1 MCAPM
6 GGICIQCPLR
16 IINQSVGRD
25 ASSRR
30 QNSQISFPPLI
41 YAPYCKPQ
49 SALSVDISFFPAVY
63 YTSVC
68 ANFLGKGGYGMSV
81 KAQVLSALDAARG
94 RYISGQELADQLG
107 VSRAAIWKA
116 VTALRADGTPIEAI
130 TNRGYA
136 LPHGADLLNADAITA
151 LLAPAV
157 AQAVQITVVDR
168 LPGTNAALRTQA
180 TNGAPEGLV
189 LIAQAQSAGR
199 GRRGHSFFSP
209 PGGLYLSILLR
220 PAFSTRQSPQITA
233 LAAVAAARAAEQLC
247 GTPIQI
253 KWVND
258 LWKNGKKVCGILTEA
273 AVDLE
278 SGMLDYAVLG
288 LGFNLVQ
295 PSGGWPKELA
305 AVAGSLFDSA
315 PAPGARAAL
324 AAAFLNEFWALYH
337 TGLRGSWLD
346 DYRRRQ
352 ALTGRHVTLIPNG
365 SEPRGAT
372 VLGIDDDCRLLVR
385 CDGDLAPTAFG
396 SDEIRVIPELGAL
409 A

>member
-1 MCAPM
+1 MLAIVPPAGSCHISHRQKLAKSLFLLSSTRLIVNLNSPS
-6 GGICIQCPLR
+6 PLTFHFSPR
-16 IINQSVGRD
+16 
-25 ASSRR
+25 
-30 QNSQISFPPLI
+30 
-41 YAPYCKPQ
+41 
-49 SALSVDISFFPAVY
+49 
-63 YTSVC
+63 YTILQF
-68 ANFLGKGGYGMSV
+68 AQTFLGKGGYGMSV

-180 TNGAPEGLV
+180 ANGAPEGLV

>member
-1 MCAPM
+1 
-6 GGICIQCPLR
+6 
-16 IINQSVGRD
+16 
-25 ASSRR
+25 
-30 QNSQISFPPLI
+30 
-41 YAPYCKPQ
+41 
-49 SALSVDISFFPAVY
+49 
-63 YTSVC
+63 
-68 ANFLGKGGYGMSV
+68 MSV

-233 LAAVAAARAAEQLC
+233 LAPIHTSSSRVMGLEVEIPSRRCSGSRAWPAQARH
-247 GTPIQI
+247 T
-253 KWVND
+253 
-258 LWKNGKKVCGILTEA
+258 
-273 AVDLE
+273 
-278 SGMLDYAVLG
+278 
-288 LGFNLVQ
+288 
-295 PSGGWPKELA
+295 
-305 AVAGSLFDSA
+305 
-315 PAPGARAAL
+315 PGAIKAL
-324 AAAFLNEFWALYH
+324 APMC
-337 TGLRGSWLD
+337 TGEVSSMTQL
-346 DYRRRQ
+346 
-352 ALTGRHVTLIPNG
+352 
-365 SEPRGAT
+365 
-372 VLGIDDDCRLLVR
+372 
-385 CDGDLAPTAFG
+385 
-396 SDEIRVIPELGAL
+396 
-409 A
+409 

>member
-1 MCAPM
+1 MLAIVPPAGSCH
-6 GGICIQCPLR
+6 I
-16 IINQSVGRD
+16 SH
-25 ASSRR
+25 R
-30 QNSQISFPPLI
+30 QNSQISFPLSSTRLIVNLNLPSPLTFH
-41 YAPYCKPQ
+41 
-49 SALSVDISFFPAVY
+49 FFPRYTIPQFAQTFWGKAV
-63 YTSVC
+63 TACQSKHRSS
-68 ANFLGKGGYGMSV
+68 ARWTQRAGGH
-81 KAQVLSALDAARG
+81 
-94 RYISGQELADQLG
+94 ISGQELADQLG

-209 PGGLYLSILLR
+209 PGGLYLSILLL

-258 LWKNGKKVCGILTEA
+258 LWKNSKKVCGILTEA

-278 SGMLDYAVLG
+278 SGMLDYAGAGAWFQPGSAVRRLAQG
-288 LGFNLVQ
+288 ACRGGGFSV
-295 PSGGWPKELA
+295 
-305 AVAGSLFDSA
+305 
-315 PAPGARAAL
+315 
-324 AAAFLNEFWALYH
+324 
-337 TGLRGSWLD
+337 
-346 DYRRRQ
+346 
-352 ALTGRHVTLIPNG
+352 
-365 SEPRGAT
+365 
-372 VLGIDDDCRLLVR
+372 
-385 CDGDLAPTAFG
+385 
-396 SDEIRVIPELGAL
+396 
-409 A
+409 

>member
-1 MCAPM
+1 MLAIVPPAGSCH
-6 GGICIQCPLR
+6 I
-16 IINQSVGRD
+16 SH
-25 ASSRR
+25 R
-30 QNSQISFPPLI
+30 QNSQISFPLSSTRLIVNLSPSSPLTFH
-41 YAPYCKPQ
+41 
-49 SALSVDISFFPAVY
+49 FFPR
-63 YTSVC
+63 YTILQF
-68 ANFLGKGGYGMSV
+68 AQTFLGKGGYGMSV
-81 KAQVLSALDAARG
+81 KAQVLGALDAARG

-180 TNGAPEGLV
+180 ANGAPEGLV

-352 ALTGRHVTLIPNG
+352 ALTGRHVTMIPNG

>member
-1 MCAPM
+1 MLAIVPPAGSCH
-6 GGICIQCPLR
+6 I
-16 IINQSVGRD
+16 SH
-25 ASSRR
+25 R
-30 QNSQISFPPLI
+30 QNLQISFLLSSTRLIVNLNSPSPLTFHF
-41 YAPYCKPQ
+41 
-49 SALSVDISFFPAVY
+49 SPAVY

-81 KAQVLSALDAARG
+81 KTQVLSALDAARG

-180 TNGAPEGLV
+180 ANGAPEGLV

-220 PAFSTRQSPQITA
+220 PAFSTRQSPADHRIGRSCRCPCSG
-233 LAAVAAARAAEQLC
+233 AVVRHAHPDQMGERPVEERQ
-247 GTPIQI
+247 
-253 KWVND
+253 K
-258 LWKNGKKVCGILTEA
+258 
-273 AVDLE
+273 
-278 SGMLDYAVLG
+278 
-288 LGFNLVQ
+288 
-295 PSGGWPKELA
+295 
-305 AVAGSLFDSA
+305 
-315 PAPGARAAL
+315 
-324 AAAFLNEFWALYH
+324 
-337 TGLRGSWLD
+337 GLRYSDRSRRGPGIRHAGLCRAGAWFQPGSAV
-346 DYRRRQ
+346 RRLAQ
-352 ALTGRHVTLIPNG
+352 GAC
-365 SEPRGAT
+365 RGGGFS
-372 VLGIDDDCRLLVR
+372 V
-385 CDGDLAPTAFG
+385 
-396 SDEIRVIPELGAL
+396 
-409 A
+409 